1 MIFLDEPTAFL
12 DFPSKVEMMILL
24 KRIAREENKIIFQST
39 HDLNMALQI
48 ADRLWLLDK
57 KLGLKTGTPR
67 ELADSGVLEE
77 YFLRE
82 GIEFDSG
89 SLSFQII
96 GD

>member
-1 MIFLDEPTAFL
+1 
-12 DFPSKVEMMILL
+12 
-24 KRIAREENKIIFQST
+24 
-39 HDLNMALQI
+39 MALQI
-48 ADRLWLLDK
+48 ADRLWLLDN